1 MVTTVIVISF
11 GTVQVILGQLTMG
24 KLLGFL
30 QLSNNVDGPIEALT
44 SAVLAFT
51 ASKPSVNNMV
61 GLLQAEEEVPGTMP
75 PQAGPDRYCSPRCRT
90 STRTVQPSILELH
103 SIL

>member
-30 QLSNNVDGPIEALT
+30 QLAGNVDGPIEALT

-51 ASKPSVNNMV
+51 AGGSLITSIRPTLN
-61 GLLQAEEEVPGTMP
+61 Q
-75 PQAGPDRYCSPRCRT
+75 RT
-90 STRTVQPSILELH
+90 ESACLIEH
-103 SIL
+103 SLSR